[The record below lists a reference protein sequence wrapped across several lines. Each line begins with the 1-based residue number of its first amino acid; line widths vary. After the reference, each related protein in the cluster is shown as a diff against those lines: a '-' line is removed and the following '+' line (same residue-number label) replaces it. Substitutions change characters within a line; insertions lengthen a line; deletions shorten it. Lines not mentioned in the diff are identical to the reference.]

1 MKNVLI
7 QVIPGLMAL
16 CFLLLAVSV
25 VFSRTE
31 TDRSAQGV
39 PIPPVLKGSDAPC
52 LRHSAKD
59 CGHCSKLRHPSQV
72 RTRRAI
78 TAGLIGPR
86 RSPENG
92 VRR

>member
-1 MKNVLI
+1 MKDFVL
-7 QVIPGLMAL
+7 QVIPGLMVL
-16 CFLLLAVSV
+16 CFVLLAVSV
-25 VFSRTE
+25 VLYRTE

-39 PIPPVLKGSDAPC
+39 PIPPARRGGDAQC

-59 CGHCSKLRHPSQV
+59 CGHCSMLRHPSQV

-78 TAGLIGPR
+78 AAGLIGPR

-92 VRR
+92 ARR

>member
-1 MKNVLI
+1 MKDFLL
-7 QVIPGLMAL
+7 QVIPGLMVL
-16 CFLLLAVSV
+16 CFLLLPVSV
-25 VFSRTE
+25 VLYRTE
-31 TDRSAQGV
+31 TDRSAEGV
-39 PIPPVLKGSDAPC
+39 PIPPAHEAGDAPC

-59 CGHCSKLRHPSQV
+59 CGHCSMLRHPSQAH
-72 RTRRAI
+72 TRRTI

>member
-1 MKNVLI
+1 MKDVLL

-25 VFSRTE
+25 VLYRTE
-31 TDRSAQGV
+31 TDRPTQGV
-39 PIPPVLKGSDAPC
+39 PIPPAPTAGDAPC

-59 CGHCSKLRHPSQV
+59 CGHCSMLRHPSQV

-78 TAGLIGPR
+78 VAGLIGPR

-92 VRR
+92 ARR